1 MYLKFLKILKFG
13 QPKTDYTKRL
23 TQSCVGKRVT
33 AVLLEILSLF
43 FFSKKKCLKENLQHF
58 FTQLDLQSRQKN
70 YTTLNT
76 KNFNFFLPTMY
87 YII

>member
-1 MYLKFLKILKFG
+1 MYLKFLKILKYG

-43 FFSKKKCLKENLQHF
+43 FFQKKMFKRKL
-58 FTQLDLQSRQKN
+58 
-70 YTTLNT
+70 TTLFYTVGPTIQT
-76 KNFNFFLPTMY
+76 KKLHNFKYEKFQFFLPTMY